1 MPKQKIKQYEVK
13 HIPTYIH
20 GTKTPDMSLPSKHN
34 SEPGSRT
41 KLFGFQPLH
50 RFHRCSGWNLNSFV
64 RLPGPA
70 LCFEGSDFSGVLV
83 PLMFVGMRFSSYYF
97 VFFVLFQF

>member
-1 MPKQKIKQYEVK
+1 
-13 HIPTYIH
+13 
-20 GTKTPDMSLPSKHN
+20 
-34 SEPGSRT
+34 
-41 KLFGFQPLH
+41 
-50 RFHRCSGWNLNSFV
+50 
-64 RLPGPA
+64 